1 MLTHNNIKL
10 KNITYNGQKVK
21 KWNHNG
27 VRIYNAGSTVTYCVD
42 TDTVYTEEVD
52 SEASCLSPKTFTPTK
67 SGWNFVGWREN
78 KVASSTVLTS
88 KIMGDSPITLYAVFK
103 KAITVTRSDNT
114 VSAEKTSKDR
124 YYNNGNVVN
133 PSFAFTQTAASGWTS
148 RGWSTSNAGNAT
160 ITYSN
165 GTSFER
171 DSDVTLYASYQQ
183 TITVTYYNG
192 DIIANTTTGIRYWGL
207 GGIINPSFTLTQA
220 AKTGCTARGW
230 STGTAGNS
238 AISYNNATAFTRDSD
253 VTLYGMYYRD
263 ITCTFISNGAQT
275 ASGTIYYNSNGNT
288 VGASVTVPT
297 GKIYSGWTWRGW
309 AAAGV
314 TTADAAVAYANG
326 ATISGLHDNATF
338 YGLHYRTLTLTY
350 YNGSA
355 TASSTTGNQYHNAYG
370 TSKEPSFTMTQA
382 GISGWTAR
390 GWSTSSAGN
399 ASISYNNGAT
409 ITLTGNLTI
418 YGCYQISCNL
428 YTVSNGSTKTNS
440 GTRYYNSAGNYISPT
455 FTVANP
461 TRSGWTFKGWS
472 ISTSNTTVSYTA
484 INKLTIT
491 ASTYLYAVWNCA
503 NVAGSAS
510 LDYDQTRFFEG
521 TETLATIIS
530 SVDTSK
536 YSGVTFNFGVA
547 ENLKAETDYRGTQ
560 IDVYISDGTN
570 KTLIVYGYDDWNGN
584 QVDNQGRV
592 LAPTLIFS
600 SNSGNKPV
608 YLTSTCHAYGQTTA
622 TGSVGHVFA
631 YCTSYTLIGRT
642 VVY

>member
-1 MLTHNNIKL
+1 MLTHNNVKL

-27 VRIYNAGSTVTYCVD
+27 VRIYNAGSTVTYYVD
-42 TDTVYTEEVD
+42 TTTSYTEEVD

-67 SGWNFVGWREN
+67 SDWTFVGWREDTT
-78 KVASSTVLTS
+78 ASSNVLTS
-88 KIMGDSPITLYAVFK
+88 KVMGDSPITLYAVFRQK
-103 KAITVTRSDNT
+103 VTVTYYNG
-114 VSAEKTSKDR
+114 SASASSTSGYR
-124 YYNNGNVVN
+124 YYNYGNVVN
-133 PSFAFTQTAASGWTS
+133 PSF
-148 RGWSTSNAGNAT
+148 
-160 ITYSN
+160 
-165 GTSFER
+165 
-171 DSDVTLYASYQQ
+171 
-183 TITVTYYNG
+183 
-192 DIIANTTTGIRYWGL
+192 
-207 GGIINPSFTLTQA
+207 TLTQ
-220 AKTGCTARGW
+220 TTLSGWIARGW
-230 STGTAGNS
+230 SIGAAGNS
-238 AISYNNATAFTRDSD
+238 GITFNNATAFTLDSNA
-253 VTLYGMYYRD
+253 TLYGMYYQN
-263 ITCTFISNGAQT
+263 ITCTFVSNGNQSVT
-275 ASGTIYYNSNGNT
+275 GTRYYNSNGQT
-288 VGASVTVPT
+288 VNASVTAPS
-297 GKIYSGWTWRGW
+297 GQNFSGWTWRGW
-309 AAAGV
+309 SAAGD
-314 TTADAAVAYANG
+314 TTAAGTVAYNNG
-326 ATISGLHDNATF
+326 STISGLTSNATF
-338 YGLHYRTLTLTY
+338 YGLHYLTLTLTY

-355 TASSTTGNQYHNAYG
+355 TASSTSDYRYYNAAGNYSN
-370 TSKEPSFTMTQA
+370 PSFTMTQVD
-382 GISGWTAR
+382 ISGWIAR

-399 ASISYNNGAT
+399 ANISYNNGAT

-440 GTRYYNSAGNYISPT
+440 GTRYYNSAGNYTNPT

-472 ISTSNTTVSYTA
+472 ISAASTTVSYTA
-484 INKLTIT
+484 ISNLTIT
-491 ASTYLYAVWNCA
+491 TSTYLYAVWNCA

-510 LDYDQTRFFEG
+510 LNYDQTRFFEG
-521 TETLATIIS
+521 TEILATIIS

-536 YSGVTFNFGVA
+536 YSGVTFNFGIA
-547 ENLKAETDYRGTQ
+547 ENLVAETDYRGTQ

-570 KTLIVYGYDDWNGN
+570 KTLIVYGYDDWNSN

-622 TGSVGHVFA
+622 TGSVGYVFA

>member
-1 MLTHNNIKL
+1 MLTHNNVKL

-27 VRIYNAGSTVTYCVD
+27 VRIYNAGNTVTYYVD
-42 TDTVYTEEVD
+42 TDVVYTEEVD
-52 SEASCLSPKTFTPTK
+52 SEASCLSPKTFTPAK
-67 SGWNFVGWREN
+67 SDWEFVGWREN
-78 KVASSTVLTS
+78 NTASSEILTD

-103 KAITVTRSDNT
+103 
-114 VSAEKTSKDR
+114 
-124 YYNNGNVVN
+124 
-133 PSFAFTQTAASGWTS
+133 Q
-148 RGWSTSNAGNAT
+148 
-160 ITYSN
+160 
-165 GTSFER
+165 
-171 DSDVTLYASYQQ
+171 
-183 TITVTYYNG
+183 
-192 DIIANTTTGIRYWGL
+192 
-207 GGIINPSFTLTQA
+207 
-220 AKTGCTARGW
+220 
-230 STGTAGNS
+230 
-238 AISYNNATAFTRDSD
+238 
-253 VTLYGMYYRD
+253 D
-263 ITCTFISNGAQT
+263 ITCTFISNGTQT
-275 ASGTIYYNSNGNT
+275 VKGTKYYNNNN
-288 VGASVTVPT
+288 VADASITAPEGQV
-297 GKIYSGWTWRGW
+297 YSGWTWRGW
-309 AAAGV
+309 ASAGV
-314 TTADAAVAYANG
+314 TDADATVAYANG
-326 ATISGLHDNATF
+326 ATISGLTVDTTF

-350 YNGSA
+350 YNGNA

-370 TSKEPSFTMTQA
+370 TSKEPSFTMTQT
-382 GISGWTAR
+382 GINGWTAR
-390 GWSTSSAGN
+390 GWATSNAAN

-455 FTVANP
+455 FTVASP
-461 TRSGWTFKGWS
+461 TRNGWTFKGWS
-472 ISTSNTTVSYTA
+472 KAASNTTVSYTA

-491 ASTYLYAVWNCA
+491 TNTYLYAVWNCA

-536 YSGVTFNFGVA
+536 YSGVTFNFGIA
-547 ENLKAETDYRGTQ
+547 ENLQAKTDYKGTQ

-570 KTLIVYGYDDWNGN
+570 KTLIVYGYDDWSGN
-584 QVDNQGRV
+584 QVSNQGRV
-592 LAPTLIFS
+592 INPTLTFS

-622 TGSVGHVFA
+622 TGSTGYVFA
-631 YCTSYTLIGRT
+631 HCTSYTLIGRT